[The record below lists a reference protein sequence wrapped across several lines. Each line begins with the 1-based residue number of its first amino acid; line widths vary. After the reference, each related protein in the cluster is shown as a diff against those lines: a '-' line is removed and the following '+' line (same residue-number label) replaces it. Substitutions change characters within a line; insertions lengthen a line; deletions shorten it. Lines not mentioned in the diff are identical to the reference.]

1 MTTEEL
7 KSVLK
12 TIVIN
17 FKESFK
23 FYQTLK
29 EKPLENQFRG
39 TNLARTSQDQIVDAL
54 KELGFFVELPD
65 PNGLRTIKFRWNE
78 GEVKLDPDVVV
89 IRLINYFESNNLLS
103 KLRFYVS
110 KKEDIEPKAK
120 MAKCTL
126 KVYSVGKLVYFLHN
140 SEPRKGVIYESKI
153 TKFDDKFGPS
163 EVEYGVIPIVNDK
176 LQVDQE
182 GQPYVVYS
190 TRVYGDYKLLLQ
202 ALEFRLKAL
211 G

>member
-1 MTTEEL
+1 MTPSEL
-7 KSVLK
+7 KLVLK
-12 TIVIN
+12 AVVIN
-17 FKESFK
+17 FKNNFRI
-23 FYQTLK
+23 YQTLK
-29 EKPLENQFRG
+29 EQPLEKQFIG
-39 TNLARTSQDQIVDAL
+39 SNLSKPSQEVIVEAL
-54 KELGFFVELPD
+54 KKLNFFVELPD

-78 GEVKLDPDVVV
+78 GEVKLDPEIVV

-110 KKEDIEPKAK
+110 KKEDIEPKNK
-120 MAKCTL
+120 VAKCAL
-126 KVYSVGKLVYFLHN
+126 KVYSVGELVYFLHN
-140 SEPRKGVIYESKI
+140 SEPRKGVIQESKV
-153 TKFDDKFGPS
+153 TKFDNKFTPS

-176 LQVDQE
+176 LSVGDE
-182 GQPYVVYS
+182 DQPYVVYS